1 MIGMFLGGFVAFL
14 AIGLPVA
21 FAMGLTVLGVMGMER
36 GFTNI
41 SYSMVAQRM
50 VYGLASFP
58 LMAIPFFLLAGRVMN
73 EGGVTERIFNFALA
87 LVGHV
92 RGGLGHVNVLGSM
105 IFAGMSG
112 SAVADA
118 AGLGQIEI
126 KAMTDAGYDLDYSVA
141 VTAASSTIGPI
152 IPPSIPM
159 VLYGV
164 VASVSISGLFIGG
177 IIPGIL
183 MGLAMMVLCS
193 YYARKRNYP
202 KQPRATFRQL
212 VRALIDG
219 FWALNTVAII
229 IGGIYT
235 GIFTPTEAGAMA
247 CAYAVILSMFFY
259 RSLTLRALYRACRDT
274 MIETG
279 IIMFIFASASLFGW
293 LITRYRIPNQVVDMM
308 QSWTTDPLWT
318 LIIINIFLLIVGCF
332 ESAGVTILILTPIL
346 LPMVLKA
353 GIDPLYF
360 GVVMVFNLMIGVI
373 TPPYGAVLFVLVRVG
388 KIEFGRLVRAV
399 LPWYI
404 PLGVT
409 LAILIAFPELILWL
423 PRTVLG
429 YR

>member
-1 MIGMFLGGFVAFL
+1 MIGLFLGGFVAFL

-36 GFTNI
+36 GFANI
-41 SYSMVAQRM
+41 SCSMIAQRM
-50 VYGLASFP
+50 VYGLDSFP
-58 LMAIPFFLLAGRVMN
+58 LMAIPFFLLAGRIMN

-105 IFAGMSG
+105 FFAGMSG

-164 VASVSISGLFIGG
+164 VASVSVSGLFLGG
-177 IIPGIL
+177 IIPGML
-183 MGLAMMVLCS
+183 MGLAMMALCS

-202 KQPRATFRQL
+202 KRPRATFRQL

-229 IGGIYT
+229 IGGIYS
-235 GIFTPTEAGAMA
+235 GFFTPTEAGAMA

-259 RSLTLRALYRACRDT
+259 RRLTLRALYRACRDT

-279 IIMFIFASASLFGW
+279 IIMFIFAAASLFGW
-293 LITRYRIPNQVVDMM
+293 LITRYRIPHQLAETM
-308 QSWTTDPLWT
+308 QTWTTDPLWT
-318 LIIINIFLLIVGCF
+318 LLLINVFLLIVGCF

-373 TPPYGAVLFVLVRVG
+373 TPPYGAVLFVLSRVG
-388 KIEFGRLVRAV
+388 RIEFGRLVRAV

-404 PLGVT
+404 PLGFT
-409 LAILIAFPELILWL
+409 LVILIAFPKFILWL

-429 YR
+429 IR

>member
-1 MIGMFLGGFVAFL
+1 MFLGGFVAFL

-36 GFTNI
+36 GFANI

-126 KAMTDAGYDLDYSVA
+126 KAMTDAGYDLDYSCA

-164 VASVSISGLFIGG
+164 VASVSVSGLFLGG
-177 IIPGIL
+177 IIPGIF

-212 VRALIDG
+212 ARALIDG
-219 FWALNTVAII
+219 GHHHRW
-229 IGGIYT
+229 
-235 GIFTPTEAGAMA
+235 
-247 CAYAVILSMFFY
+247 
-259 RSLTLRALYRACRDT
+259 
-274 MIETG
+274 
-279 IIMFIFASASLFGW
+279 
-293 LITRYRIPNQVVDMM
+293 
-308 QSWTTDPLWT
+308 
-318 LIIINIFLLIVGCF
+318 
-332 ESAGVTILILTPIL
+332 
-346 LPMVLKA
+346 
-353 GIDPLYF
+353 
-360 GVVMVFNLMIGVI
+360 NL
-373 TPPYGAVLFVLVRVG
+373 
-388 KIEFGRLVRAV
+388 
-399 LPWYI
+399 
-404 PLGVT
+404 
-409 LAILIAFPELILWL
+409 
-423 PRTVLG
+423 
-429 YR
+429 

>member
-1 MIGMFLGGFVAFL
+1 MIGLFLGGFVAL
-14 AIGLPVA
+14 MAIGMPVV
-21 FAMGLTVLGVMGMER
+21 FAMGLTFLGVMGMER
-36 GFTNI
+36 GFENI
-41 SYSMVAQRM
+41 SHSMVAQRM
-50 VYGLASFP
+50 LYGLNSFP
-58 LMAIPFFLLAGRVMN
+58 LLAIPFFLLAGRIMN
-73 EGGVTERIFNFALA
+73 EGRLTERIFNFALA

-126 KAMTDAGYDLDYSVA
+126 KAMTDAGYDLDYSCA
-141 VTAASSTIGPI
+141 VTAASATIGPI

-164 VASVSISGLFIGG
+164 LASVSVSGLFIGG

-202 KQPRATFRQL
+202 RRPRATFRQFL
-212 VRALIDG
+212 RAFIHG
-219 FWALNTVAII
+219 FGALFTVVII

-235 GIFTPTEAGAMA
+235 GIFTPTEAGAVA
-247 CAYAVILSMFFY
+247 VAYAALLSMFIY
-259 RSLTLRALYRACRDT
+259 KELTLQGLYRACRDT
-274 MIETG
+274 MMETG
-279 IIMFIFASASLFGW
+279 IIMFIFAAASLFAW
-293 LITRYRIPNQVVDMM
+293 LITRYRIPYELVDIM

-332 ESAGVTILILTPIL
+332 ESAGVTILVLTPIL

-373 TPPYGAVLFVLVRVG
+373 TPPYGAVLFVLTRVG
-388 KIEFGRLVRAV
+388 KIEFGRLVWAV
-399 LPWYI
+399 IPWYI
-404 PLGVT
+404 PLGFT
-409 LAILIAFPELILWL
+409 LILLIAFPELILWL

-429 YR
+429 IR